1 MEKISKAIVEF
12 DIDNIKNLVNQAL
25 EAGIPALDIV
35 TKGMAKGME
44 IVGKKYEEK
53 EYFLAELIMAGEVM
67 KTGMEVLEPH
77 LKATPVGRK
86 GVVVIG
92 TVKGDLHDIGKNI
105 VITLLKSSG
114 FEVHDLGV
122 DVDAQRF
129 VEKVKETNADILALS
144 ALLTTTMVEMENVI
158 KALKE
163 ASIRDKV
170 KVIVGGAPITEE
182 FASKIGADAFAVDRR
197 HGGHTH
203 IYFLALDPQADP
215 SILRQAF
222 LGDIHVGHHLDA
234 RDNRRLEPLQLRRH
248 RGLVQHAVY
257 PIANPQLGFHGLEM
271 DVGSTILI
279 GFPDDLVDELYYRSF
294 LIQLLQIFGTYF
306 FFWRDLDTAVF
317 HDALDG
323 VGTDTVESLGRL
335 GNLFGSA
342 QHKADTQAGGQSQ
355 GFRQT
360 LSEGIVSCYL
370 EGPVLGGYRHDVEL
384 KDYAGGEFFQNLLIN
399 GKIGQPQ
406 VLHTGGRGQGA
417 EEFFFSGE
425 SQFHHCIGKGDSLFP
440 LMAKNILYLRR
451 VEKTA
456 TFENAGQAVSGRS
469 CIHPSVTGSS
479 RFKIRPPFFLVN
491 QGALIAF
498 AAPGVFRRPAAV
510 CLPRRRRVCR
520 G

>member
-77 LKATPVGRK
+77 LKATPVDRK

-182 FASKIGADAFAVDRR
+182 FASKIGADAFAVD
-197 HGGHTH
+197 
-203 IYFLALDPQADP
+203 A
-215 SILRQAF
+215 
-222 LGDIHVGHHLDA
+222 
-234 RDNRRLEPLQLRRH
+234 
-248 RGLVQHAVY
+248 VQGVQKCKEM
-257 PIANPQLGFHGLEM
+257 IAQ
-271 DVGSTILI
+271 
-279 GFPDDLVDELYYRSF
+279 
-294 LIQLLQIFGTYF
+294 
-306 FFWRDLDTAVF
+306 
-317 HDALDG
+317 
-323 VGTDTVESLGRL
+323 
-335 GNLFGSA
+335 
-342 QHKADTQAGGQSQ
+342 KA
-355 GFRQT
+355 
-360 LSEGIVSCYL
+360 
-370 EGPVLGGYRHDVEL
+370 
-384 KDYAGGEFFQNLLIN
+384 
-399 GKIGQPQ
+399 
-406 VLHTGGRGQGA
+406 
-417 EEFFFSGE
+417 
-425 SQFHHCIGKGDSLFP
+425 
-440 LMAKNILYLRR
+440 
-451 VEKTA
+451 
-456 TFENAGQAVSGRS
+456 
-469 CIHPSVTGSS
+469 
-479 RFKIRPPFFLVN
+479 
-491 QGALIAF
+491 
-498 AAPGVFRRPAAV
+498 
-510 CLPRRRRVCR
+510 
-520 G
+520 